1 MKKINCAVIGMGVGA
16 RHADFYKNYKYT
28 NLIKI
33 FEKDKK
39 NGLEL
44 KNIPSVQIVK
54 NENEIFKDPNI
65 KLVSIASYD
74 NYHYP
79 QILKSIKFKKYIC
92 RKANMSILK
101 SIKRN

>member
-1 MKKINCAVIGMGVGA
+1 MKKI
-16 RHADFYKNYKYT
+16 
-28 NLIKI
+28 
-33 FEKDKK
+33 K

-44 KNIPSVQIVK
+44 KKIYPSVQIVK

-79 QILKSIKFKKYIC
+79 QILKSIKFKKNIFVEKPIC
-92 RKANMSILK
+92 LYLSQLKKLKKLKKIIQIFLVILY
-101 SIKRN
+101 